1 MHELSIAEGVLR
13 IVDAEAKKQGF
24 TRVLRLRMKIGEY
37 AGIIPDCLL
46 EFFPIAAKGG
56 PAEGA
61 ELVIETVP
69 AAFRCPDCGYEGPV
83 ERREAR
89 CGVCGST
96 AIRMIAGREC
106 YVEDLVVE

>member
-24 TRVLRLRMKIGEY
+24 TRVLSLRMKIGAY
-37 AGIIPDCLL
+37 AGIVPDCLR

-61 ELVIETVP
+61 KLVLETVP
-69 AAFRCPDCGYEGPV
+69 GRFACPDCGYEGAV
-83 ERREAR
+83 DRREA
-89 CGVCGST
+89 CCPVCKST
-96 AIRMIAGREC
+96 AIRMVA
-106 YVEDLVVE
+106 

>member
-24 TRVLRLRMKIGEY
+24 KRVLRLRMKIGEY
-37 AGIIPDCLL
+37 AGIIPDCLR

-61 ELVIETVP
+61 ELLIETVP
-69 AAFRCPDCGYEGPV
+69 GRFACPDCGYEGSV
-83 ERREAR
+83 DRREA
-89 CGVCGST
+89 CCPDCGST
-96 AIRMIAGREC
+96 GIRMVAGREC
-106 YVEDLVVE
+106 YVEDMVVE